1 MITVIMTMDT
11 MFIRMMVTTV
21 VMMMLLILMKI
32 MMKTMLPTVMVMVV
46 MVVQKVT
53 VVTEDPKSTFPTS
66 HNGDNYGSFYER
78 DENNYNSK
86 CGGGDIEF
94 IFSDFLLNLTKDKD
108 FIFLNQNFQSSLSS

>member
-11 MFIRMMVTTV
+11 MFIRMMVTAV

-32 MMKTMLPTVMVMVV
+32 MMKTMLPMVMV

-66 HNGDNYGSFYER
+66 HNGDNYGFFYER
-78 DENNYNSK
+78 DENNYYSK
-86 CGGGDIEF
+86 CDGGDIEF